1 MVQVVNEVQE
11 VRAAQVVQGVQVVQV
26 VNMVLVVRIAWVVR
40 LVLVIKFV
48 NAYGL
53 HGKVMQYS
61 ALAKFAMKVIGRVAG
76 IDGTM
81 VIANFLAQRTRNFVY
96 FLVNLALFGLILTG
110 LNDATADQK

>member
-1 MVQVVNEVQE
+1 M
-11 VRAAQVVQGVQVVQV
+11 VQV

-81 VIANFLAQRTRNFVY
+81 VIADIRHYCYYRRRAVAYFFQASEFFSTENAKFCLFSREFSTFWLNF
-96 FLVNLALFGLILTG
+96 
-110 LNDATADQK
+110 DWPK